1 MTEQV
6 KSLRLRPE
14 EPEFLNTQA
23 FEQGQLFLRK
33 DTNELVIM
41 GDQRGG
47 VALLKADLSNIQG
60 GGGGTGSVDF
70 GSRTIQADAFEGD
83 GSLLTNL
90 PIPAGVATLTD
101 ITTAISAIPAASTTV
116 FGLVKVDG
124 VTVTINGSGV
134 ISAVGGGGGGGV
146 DLTAF
151 SVAAEPTA
159 SGDGSLAYD
168 NTTGVFTYTPPD
180 LSSFLT
186 SYTETDTLDSVLA
199 RGATSARAV
208 SITNTVTANSLI
220 SDNNTT
226 VRADLT
232 VQGTAFMQDI
242 LNTDT
247 GAIKWLSGSDFII
260 DMPGDLYLT
269 GASKIR
275 GVAAPLI
282 GSDVATKAYVDGA
295 ASAFNGGT
303 VAGAINITATT
314 ASTDKDTGALI
325 VNGGV
330 GIEGSLYAGDLIYV
344 FDVSSGTYTP
354 VLTSASG
361 GYNGGI
367 ISGTVFINNSTT
379 STSATTGAL
388 RVLGGVGISGQLT
401 TGPDGR
407 FNGIRVGR
415 GSNSGVGSDT
425 NICIGGG
432 AGNDV
437 PLALNS
443 TGLRN
448 VAIGLGSLSSISSA
462 ADNVAIGRYAQNA
475 KLGGDGNVAIGSN
488 SMTLGTGSN
497 SVAIGS
503 GALNISQGSYNIAIG
518 QDTIRA
524 VIGDGNVA
532 IGYLAGTSLE
542 SGSNNIIIGGNN
554 GATIDGLSNHI
565 ILADGSGNIRLQID
579 SSGNVSISS
588 TTDSTSSTTGALVV
602 GGGIGVGG
610 AIISTGNI
618 NTTGVI
624 STSNTTVSTSTS
636 TGSIV
641 TLGGIGAAGSVYATA
656 FVGDGSGLTN
666 VSAAGFSGGTV
677 AGATTFSSTVALN
690 GVVTLNN
697 NLNTNNTA
705 VISMGSGTR
714 QMLNL
719 FGTQYALGIQA
730 NTLYYRTGSTFRWFR
745 GGVHSNTEGAPGSG
759 GTQAMVLD
767 ASSNLTAT
775 GNVTAFSDQRLKTD
789 IEIIANPIGKILQL
803 DGVTFTRIDSGQRG
817 LGVIAQQVQKVLP
830 ELIVVDE
837 NGYLSVAYGNLT
849 GLLIEGVKAHEQD
862 ISQLKSQVAAQQI
875 MIEQLMTRLSVL
887 EGSR

>member
-1 MTEQV
+1 
-6 KSLRLRPE
+6 
-14 EPEFLNTQA
+14 
-23 FEQGQLFLRK
+23 
-33 DTNELVIM
+33 
-41 GDQRGG
+41 
-47 VALLKADLSNIQG
+47 
-60 GGGGTGSVDF
+60 
-70 GSRTIQADAFEGD
+70 
-83 GSLLTNL
+83 
-90 PIPAGVATLTD
+90 
-101 ITTAISAIPAASTTV
+101 
-116 FGLVKVDG
+116 
-124 VTVTINGSGV
+124 
-134 ISAVGGGGGGGV
+134 
-146 DLTAF
+146 
-151 SVAAEPTA
+151 
-159 SGDGSLAYD
+159 
-168 NTTGVFTYTPPD
+168 
-180 LSSFLT
+180 
-186 SYTETDTLDSVLA
+186 
-199 RGATSARAV
+199 
-208 SITNTVTANSLI
+208 
-220 SDNNTT
+220 
-226 VRADLT
+226 
-232 VQGTAFMQDI
+232 MQDI

-432 AGNDV
+432 AGNDA

-524 VIGDGNVA
+524 VIGDSNIA

-565 ILADGSGNIRLQID
+565 ILADGSGNIRLEIN

-588 TTDSTSSTTGALVV
+588 TTNSTSSTTGALVV

-610 AIISTGNI
+610 AIINTGNV

>member
-14 EPEFLNTQA
+14 EPEFLDSQA

-70 GSRTIQADAFEGD
+70 GSRTIIADAFEGD
-83 GSLLTNL
+83 GSQLTNL
-90 PIPAGVATLTD
+90 PVPAGVATLTD

-134 ISAVGGGGGGGV
+134 ISAVGGGGGGV

-151 SVAAEPTA
+151 SVGPEATA
-159 SGDGSLAYD
+159 SGDGSLAYN

-180 LSSFLT
+180 LSSYLT
-186 SYTETDTLDSVLA
+186 SYTETDTLSTVVA
-199 RGATSARAV
+199 RGSSTNLAITV
-208 SITNTVTANSLI
+208 TNTVTVDDLI
-220 SDNNTT
+220 TT
-226 VRADLT
+226 DDVT
-232 VQGTAFMQDI
+232 VGGTLSVTDI
-242 LNTDT
+242 LNSNT
-247 GAIKWLSGSDFII
+247 GVPKWTSGSDFII
-260 DMPGDLYLT
+260 DMPGDLLLNGT
-269 GASKIR
+269 SKIR
-275 GVAAPLI
+275 GVADPIALD
-282 GSDVATKAYVDGA
+282 DVATKNYVDGA

-314 ASTDKDTGALI
+314 ASTNKDTGALI

-330 GIEGSLYAGDLIYV
+330 GVEGSLYAGDLIYV
-344 FDVSSGTYTP
+344 FDTPSGTYTP

-367 ISGTVFINNSTT
+367 ISGTVFINNSTA
-379 STSATTGAL
+379 STSNTTGAL
-388 RVLGGVGISGQLT
+388 RVLGGVGISGQLNS
-401 TGPDGR
+401 GPDGR

-415 GSNSGVGSDT
+415 GAASGVGSDT
-425 NICIGGG
+425 NAVLGGG
-432 AGNDV
+432 TGNDV

-448 VAIGLGSLSSISSA
+448 VAIGIGTLSSITSSS
-462 ADNVAIGRYAQNA
+462 DNVAIGRFSMRN
-475 KLGGDGNVAIGSN
+475 KPTGDNNTAVGSNTLLEGSGSGNVAVGAGA
-488 SMTLGTGSN
+488 LGT
-497 SVAIGS
+497 ATGS
-503 GALNISQGSYNIAIG
+503 GNVGLGHDTLHDIVGDNNIAIG
-518 QDTIRA
+518 F
-524 VIGDGNVA
+524 
-532 IGYLAGTSLE
+532 LAGNLMTS
-542 SGSNNIIIGGNN
+542 GQNNVIIGGN
-554 GATIDGLSNHI
+554 
-565 ILADGSGNIRLQID
+565 DGSGIDGTNNNILICD
-579 SSGNVSISS
+579 GAGNVRIQVNLSGTVTVATSVPSTS
-588 TTDSTSSTTGALVV
+588 TTSGSLVV
-602 GGGIGVGG
+602 SGGMGIAGDLNSG
-610 AIISTGNI
+610 GNI
-618 NTTGVI
+618 GTTGVI
-624 STSNTTVSTSTS
+624 TTSNNTASSSTS

-641 TLGGIGAAGSVYATA
+641 TLGGIGAAGAIRSGVG
-656 FVGDGSGLTN
+656 FFGDGSGLTN
-666 VSAAGFSGGTV
+666 LSSFSGGTV
-677 AGATTFSSTVALN
+677 ANATVFSSGVTFNSTTAFN
-690 GVVTLNN
+690 GNMS
-697 NLNTNNTA
+697 TNNTA
-705 VISMGSGTR
+705 NLSMGSGLR

-719 FGTQYALGIQA
+719 FGTGYGIGIQT
-730 NTLYYRTGSTFRWFR
+730 NTLYYRSGSTFRWHR
-745 GGVHSNTEGAPGSG
+745 GGAHSNTEGAPGTG
-759 GTQAMVLD
+759 GTQALVLD

-789 IEIIANPIGKILQL
+789 IEIITDPIGKILQL

-849 GLLIEGVKAHEQD
+849 GLLIEGVKAHETEIQ
-862 ISQLKSQVAAQQI
+862 QLKTQVASQQI
-875 MIEQLMTRLSVL
+875 MIEQLMSRLSAL